1 MDSTQVAPANA
12 PTMFKPDVEYT
23 PESANLARRTI
34 SIFSRRG
41 TELSEPK
48 PAFIEQGS
56 MGLTRTMTER
66 QKAWLS
72 RRRSVSGSI
81 SRVTSPKKT
90 AGAVP
95 HAIPPPKRNSLTA
108 LEDDAIPRPS
118 VEEIVR
124 PTSSPSQPT
133 SPRVAQGEY
142 DNLEHL
148 PLDALNTNQRTHSQR
163 KRDVRTRIGTWVD
176 GLVRWDVDPRPQSF
190 LLDAKIEEETGLTPL
205 RPEER
210 KKDKTV
216 ARPHLEIKLPEAKSV
231 VSAVSDNNADVPDA
245 TSPVSPL
252 GSSAN
257 KSEGVASKPVVSE
270 ESTSTVVPDEPAPRQ
285 VNASSE
291 PEVNPQSS
299 VPTQDAKPK
308 RASHSSSSCS
318 SPVEEAGSVCSKRSS
333 ATSVEEGFK
342 VPLGI
347 RKRHTVGHHRIASIS
362 SSLDGSVRPASASG
376 ALDKPLPPMPRPLMT
391 STTASAAA
399 ASEESDITT
408 PLIPKKASGRRANTT
423 KSLRVSG
430 SSRGHTARDMR
441 KSMSM
446 NKLDDFDRAFMLTA
460 PASEAPVP
468 SPTLSQAENDLTAQL
483 SNMTSS
489 TQQPEARQPKPRR
502 KRSVASSEI
511 APSRPR
517 EAVPKKSKS
526 VSAGSVHSVMR
537 PPEQAPSI
545 PKRSRKRDW
554 KDSSKTAQEIEALM
568 VPSTAV
574 ARRRSESEAKSA
586 ERAADAKAYRRTASI
601 AHVASKTSRMSVV
614 HPTVAELHGDSAP
627 PVPVIPTIVVD
638 DGLIVVNG
646 PTIIRAPVVEQDPAM
661 VQAAACEE
669 VLLHILAALTSTEDL
684 AHMAVINKGMY
695 RVYKENDMSLVR
707 RVSFNQS
714 PPAWE
719 FREWCTPDQGLQKP
733 SNATMVMEYTPQT
746 WVNCQRRDSATITS
760 LKKII
765 VSQCS
770 TLRTEVKLALINP
783 KHEFAQRI
791 DDAFW
796 RIWCFCFIFGYEK
809 GREEDIT
816 GQLDWLRG
824 GIQANNQGCVATV
837 NTNLDFEM
845 GSVLL
850 NAPEYFAGG
859 NYSYS
864 STDKDIGLNAEQ
876 LFDMTE
882 IWTCLMALLQQ
893 GYLGHIELARKY
905 GVFDK
910 LELSENADEDEIADR
925 EDAVLEEWTFH
936 LLTLGLDVVL
946 AMAECAI
953 AQTSVTAGF
962 QLAQQQGWTKWTPSV
977 YPDTTSP
984 SFAPTPILYNRSSFL
999 KEPVTRLYEERILAT
1014 HARRLDPRAV
1024 EQKEIARKRM
1034 AALAKEIKLR
1044 RQTSAVRR
1052 LPLIDMNNE
1061 RPMSMMS
1068 RRSSILS
1075 TRSFLHVVPNHQP
1088 GVPASGLSRR
1098 GSTCADSI
1106 LEEDEEHPVP
1116 PMPQILQPHQQPAVC
1131 SPLEPEHDSSANSRL
1146 PHIVSPLLNS
1156 PAGYSSTASPSQ
1168 FRKISPIIE
1177 EESPMPSPPPQPSS
1191 SPPPQL
1197 PHSPPPTQRNLGIGI
1212 LQTLNFRPPNSPIP
1226 GSAVTATSIPTP
1238 STPSLSALGLGVHRP
1253 ASLPPSSAIP
1263 TGEAEDAS
1271 SIADSSSLGFRSE
1284 ADVEEEDAARRT
1296 LVNMGYSEEQAD
1308 EALWLTRTTGG
1319 GGEGKMRVERAVEVL
1334 MRR

>member
-1 MDSTQVAPANA
+1 
-12 PTMFKPDVEYT
+12 
-23 PESANLARRTI
+23 
-34 SIFSRRG
+34 
-41 TELSEPK
+41 
-48 PAFIEQGS
+48 
-56 MGLTRTMTER
+56 
-66 QKAWLS
+66 
-72 RRRSVSGSI
+72 
-81 SRVTSPKKT
+81 
-90 AGAVP
+90 
-95 HAIPPPKRNSLTA
+95 
-108 LEDDAIPRPS
+108 
-118 VEEIVR
+118 
-124 PTSSPSQPT
+124 
-133 SPRVAQGEY
+133 
-142 DNLEHL
+142 
-148 PLDALNTNQRTHSQR
+148 
-163 KRDVRTRIGTWVD
+163 
-176 GLVRWDVDPRPQSF
+176 
-190 LLDAKIEEETGLTPL
+190 
-205 RPEER
+205 
-210 KKDKTV
+210 
-216 ARPHLEIKLPEAKSV
+216 
-231 VSAVSDNNADVPDA
+231 
-245 TSPVSPL
+245 
-252 GSSAN
+252 
-257 KSEGVASKPVVSE
+257 
-270 ESTSTVVPDEPAPRQ
+270 
-285 VNASSE
+285 
-291 PEVNPQSS
+291 
-299 VPTQDAKPK
+299 
-308 RASHSSSSCS
+308 
-318 SPVEEAGSVCSKRSS
+318 
-333 ATSVEEGFK
+333 
-342 VPLGI
+342 
-347 RKRHTVGHHRIASIS
+347 
-362 SSLDGSVRPASASG
+362 
-376 ALDKPLPPMPRPLMT
+376 
-391 STTASAAA
+391 
-399 ASEESDITT
+399 
-408 PLIPKKASGRRANTT
+408 
-423 KSLRVSG
+423 
-430 SSRGHTARDMR
+430 MR
-441 KSMSM
+441 KSISM

-460 PASEAPVP
+460 PAGEVPIP
-468 SPTLSQAENDLTAQL
+468 SPTLSQAENALNAQL
-483 SNMTSS
+483 SNMTASA
-489 TQQPEARQPKPRR
+489 QQSEARQPKPRR
-502 KRSVASSEI
+502 KRSVATSEI

-517 EAVPKKSKS
+517 EAAPKKSKS

-537 PPEQAPSI
+537 PPEEAPSI
-545 PKRSRKRDW
+545 PRRSRKRDW
-554 KDSSKTAQEIEALM
+554 KDSSKTSQELEALM

-586 ERAADAKAYRRTASI
+586 ERAADAKAFRRTASI
-601 AHVASKTSRMSVV
+601 AHVASKNSRISLVQ
-614 HPTVAELHGDSAP
+614 PTIAELHGDSLP
-627 PVPVIPTIVVD
+627 PVPVVPKIVVD
-638 DGLIVVNG
+638 DGLIVVEG

-669 VLLHILAALTSTEDL
+669 VLLHILAALTSTDDL
-684 AHMAVINKGMY
+684 ANMAVINKGMY

-733 SNATMVMEYTPQT
+733 GHVASVIEYTPQT
-746 WVNCQRRDSATITS
+746 WVRCQRRDYATITS

-770 TLRTEVKLALINP
+770 ALRGEVKLALANP
-783 KHEFAQRI
+783 KHEHAQRM

-816 GQLDWLRG
+816 GQLDWLKG
-824 GIQANNQGCVATV
+824 GLLANNQGCVATV

-864 STDKDIGLNAEQ
+864 AADKETGLNAEQ

-893 GYLGHIELARKY
+893 GYLGHTELARKY

-953 AQTSVTAGF
+953 AQTSVVAGF
-962 QLAQQQGWTKWTPSV
+962 QLAQQQGWNKWIPSV
-977 YPDTTSP
+977 YPDNTSP
-984 SFAPTPILYNRSSFL
+984 SFAPAPVLYNRSSFL
-999 KEPVTRLYEERILAT
+999 KEPVTRLYEERSLAS

-1034 AALAKEIKLR
+1034 ANLAKEIKLR

-1052 LPLIDMNNE
+1052 LPLIDMHNE

-1088 GVPASGLSRR
+1088 SVPSIALSRR

-1106 LEEDEEHPVP
+1106 LEEDEEQPPPV
-1116 PMPQILQPHQQPAVC
+1116 PQILHPYQQPAVC
-1131 SPLEPEHDSSANSRL
+1131 SPLEPERDSPVSASTTSR

-1156 PAGYSSTASPSQ
+1156 PAGYSNTVTSSQ
-1168 FRKISPIIE
+1168 FRKISPILE
-1177 EESPMPSPPPQPSS
+1177 EESPMSSPPQQSA

-1197 PHSPPPTQRNLGIGI
+1197 PLAPPPSQRNLGIGI

-1226 GSAVTATSIPTP
+1226 NSAVTATSIPTP
-1238 STPSLSALGLGVHRP
+1238 STPSLSALGLGVHHP
-1253 ASLPPSSAIP
+1253 PGLPPMSSIP
-1263 TGEAEDAS
+1263 TGETEDAS

-1284 ADVEEEDAARRT
+1284 ADVEEEDAARKT
-1296 LVNMGYSEEQAD
+1296 LVNMGYSEKQAD
-1308 EALWLTRTTGG
+1308 EALWLTRTMGG